1 MKSYFILRYFGEE
14 IPLLFRGEHEPKA
27 EKYFHLF
34 NNYIRYNRLRQYP
47 PFFSR
52 IMKHYTIEE
61 IKSSISRMGYASDI
75 LKVTELLSIE
85 DPSFSRKVME
95 DVYFKSK
102 KEKLK
107 VDSALGISEISD
119 YFKILHCS

>member
-1 MKSYFILRYFGEE
+1 MK
-14 IPLLFRGEHEPKA
+14 
-27 EKYFHLF
+27 
-34 NNYIRYNRLRQYP
+34 Q
-47 PFFSR
+47 
-52 IMKHYTIEE
+52 YTIEE

-85 DPSFSRKVME
+85 DPKFSRKVME

-107 VDSALGISEISD
+107 NDS
-119 YFKILHCS
+119 

>member
-1 MKSYFILRYFGEE
+1 MK
-14 IPLLFRGEHEPKA
+14 
-27 EKYFHLF
+27 
-34 NNYIRYNRLRQYP
+34 Q
-47 PFFSR
+47 
-52 IMKHYTIEE
+52 YTIEE

-85 DPSFSRKVME
+85 DPKFSRKVME

-107 VDSALGISEISD
+107 NDSQLAINEISD